1 MYVVSVKENS
11 RHLRKNMTNAERR
24 LWLHLRCEQRGC
36 KFRRQAPIGP
46 YIADFVSFTHK
57 LIIELDGGHHAE
69 ADQLAYDRLRQQ
81 HLEGEGFRVLRFW
94 NHQVMGEMESVLGV
108 VDAAIIGR

>member
-1 MYVVSVKENS
+1 MSVLENAKY
-11 RHLRKNMTNAERR
+11 LRSNMTDAEKL
-24 LWLHLRCEQRGC
+24 LWSKLRAGRFSC

-46 YIADFVSFTHK
+46 YITDFVSFTHK

-81 HLEGEGFRVLRFW
+81 HLEGEGFRVLCFW
-94 NHQVMGEMESVLGV
+94 NHEVLGEMEAVLGRI
-108 VDAAIIGR
+108 DEAIMNA

>member
-1 MYVVSVKENS
+1 MSVLENAKY
-11 RHLRKNMTNAERR
+11 LRTNMTDAEKL
-24 LWLHLRCEQRGC
+24 LWSKLRAGRFGC

-46 YIADFVSFTHK
+46 YIADFVSFTNK

-94 NHQVMGEMESVLGV
+94 NHEVLGAMEAV
-108 VDAAIIGR
+108 LERIDEAIIGR

>member
-1 MYVVSVKENS
+1 MSVLENAKY
-11 RHLRKNMTNAERR
+11 LRSNMTDAEKL
-24 LWLHLRCEQRGC
+24 LWSKLRAGRFGC

-46 YIADFVSFTHK
+46 YIADFVSFTNK

-94 NHQVMGEMESVLGV
+94 NHEVLGETEAVLGV
-108 VDAAIIGR
+108 VDTAIIGR